1 MEIFK
6 WMEWIV
12 ARNHALSEV
21 DDPLTRSLAATSG
34 TTHFVAIYGI
44 FTKDGILSQV
54 LLSISPAEYGQSAE
68 VYEMIDADLE
78 LYNKDSAMIRFIVA
92 DNCATNQA
100 IATGGSSH
108 WLR

>member
-6 WMEWIV
+6 WMEWIF

-21 DDPLTRSLAATSG
+21 DVPLTRSLAAVKPISSKTLMRYMRHVAAKVGARIAVDMNGQFGLMFDGWTSG

-44 FTKDGILSQV
+44 FTYDGILSQV

-68 VYEMIDADLE
+68 AYLE
-78 LYNKDSAMIRFIVA
+78 
-92 DNCATNQA
+92 
-100 IATGGSSH
+100 
-108 WLR
+108 